1 MIHSSATMVISEN
14 TKERRKHDE
23 EKADIC
29 IVRDHTCGF

>member
-14 TKERRKHDE
+14 KKKEGKHDE

-29 IVRDHTCGF
+29 IVRDHACGF

>member
-14 TKERRKHDE
+14 IKEGKYNE

-29 IVRDHTCGF
+29 IVRDHACGF